1 MDTTIGDILKL
12 SGAKEIVEKMIKR
25 MGIADSGNDGNL
37 GEGTADMAAAM
48 QRYMPLRSA
57 LSFSGGQVTL
67 EQVEEI
73 LERLNG
79 LQN

>member
-1 MDTTIGDILKL
+1 MDSTLGDILKL
-12 SGAKEIVEKMIKR
+12 SGAKEIVEEIVKR
-25 MGIADSGNDGNL
+25 MGIADSGNDGSL
-37 GEGTADMAAAM
+37 GESTADMAEAM

-73 LERLNG
+73 LERLNK
-79 LQN
+79 LQK